1 MSYDPNIPM
10 FMQKPGAVPP
20 KQKATVRSGSAAF
33 GQNQD
38 GLAGANK

>member
-20 KQKATVRSGSAAF
+20 KQKAAVR
-33 GQNQD
+33 D
-38 GLAGANK
+38 GLAGTKK

>member
-20 KQKATVRSGSAAF
+20 KQKATVRANNSAAY
-33 GQNQD
+33 GQRQD
-38 GLAGANK
+38 G